1 MLNILKVGCSKSQ
14 PQSQPKSRQG
24 MNWRELGKAYQVFM
38 TNPAKGI
45 RHILAAGRHSYWQ
58 KLVMARLHRQAKFI
72 VDREVIVDLD
82 ALSQLPADTLGG
94 AYARHMFAQ
103 GFTTDSF
110 ADNDQDTVFEKRLG
124 IAHDVHHIMTGFDSS
139 PIGEFGLAAFMLVQ
153 YRDLLNVFV
162 LSWVPWSML
171 GNVRWIPKLTAAL
184 WRGFVGGWCSRS
196 LAAYPFEDNWHKSIL
211 EVRRELGILTIDH
224 PLENSQNSFDRIK

>member
-1 MLNILKVGCSKSQ
+1 MLHILKVDRSKPQ
-14 PQSQPKSRQG
+14 LQSQPKSRQG

-38 TNPAKGI
+38 TDPAKGI

-58 KLVMARLHRQAKFI
+58 RLVMARLRRQAKFI
-72 VDREVIVDLD
+72 VDQEVNIDLH
-82 ALSQLPADTLGG
+82 ALSQLPPNTLGG

-110 ADNDQDTVFEKRLG
+110 ADNDQDTVFEQRLG
-124 IAHDVHHIMTGFDSS
+124 IAHDVQHVITGFDSS

-162 LSWVPWSML
+162 LSWVPWSMI
-171 GNVRWIPKLTAAL
+171 GNFRAIPQLMATL
-184 WRGFVGGWCSRS
+184 WRGFSGGWRSRS
-196 LAAYPFEDNWHKSIL
+196 LAAYPFEDNWHKTIL
-211 EVRRELGILTIDH
+211 EVRRELHIPAIH
-224 PLENSQNSFDRIK
+224 